1 MRMMRIDQDVR
12 SKVERKPMQH
22 KQSGKQDFD
31 AIVRTKSDF
40 LKKNDL
46 QQMVRD
52 ITEQGKKVVRFR
64 SFRDLARF
72 KRKIQE
78 FLEEAVFDGL
88 SVKQTHNFNPT
99 NFSHR
104 LITVEKIDEK
114 LVELTE
120 DLLDQES
127 KAVDLLA
134 IIGEIEGL
142 LVNLYT

>member
-1 MRMMRIDQDVR
+1 MMRIDQDVR

-22 KQSGKQDFD
+22 KRSSKQDFD

-88 SVKQTHNFNPT
+88 SVKQTQNFNPT

>member
-12 SKVERKPMQH
+12 SKVERKPMQQKH
-22 KQSGKQDFD
+22 SGKQDFD

-134 IIGEIEGL
+134 VIGEIEGL

>member
-1 MRMMRIDQDVR
+1 MMRIEQDVG
-12 SKVERKPMQH
+12 SKVERKPL
-22 KQSGKQDFD
+22 KQKLSERNDFQT
-31 AIVRTKSDF
+31 IVRKKSDA

-52 ITEQGKKVVRFR
+52 ITEQGEKVARFR

-72 KRKIQE
+72 KRMIQE
-78 FLEEAVFDGL
+78 FLEKAVFEGF
-88 SVKQTHNFNPT
+88 SVKQKRDFHST

-104 LITVEKIDEK
+104 FTMVEKIDNK

-120 DLLDQES
+120 DLLDQEA

-134 IIGEIEGL
+134 VIGEIEGL

>member
-1 MRMMRIDQDVR
+1 MRIDQEVR
-12 SKVERKPMQH
+12 SKVERKPMQQ
-22 KQSGKQDFD
+22 KQSGKKDFH

-40 LKKNDL
+40 MKRNDL
-46 QQMVRD
+46 ENMVRN
-52 ITEQGKKVVRFR
+52 IKEQGEKVARVR

-72 KRKIQE
+72 KRMIQE

-88 SVKQTHNFNPT
+88 SVKETQNFNST

-120 DLLDQES
+120 DLLDEEA

>member
-1 MRMMRIDQDVR
+1 MMRIDQEVR
-12 SKVERKPMQH
+12 SKVERKPMQQ
-22 KQSGKQDFD
+22 KQSGKKDFD
-31 AIVRTKSDF
+31 AIVRRKSTSM
-40 LKKNDL
+40 KTGDL
-46 QQMVRD
+46 QKMVRK
-52 ITEQGKKVVRFR
+52 ITEQGEKVVRFR

-72 KRKIQE
+72 KRMIQE
-78 FLEEAVFDGL
+78 FLDEAVFDGL
-88 SVKQTHNFNPT
+88 SVKETHNFNAT

-120 DLLDQES
+120 DVLNQES

>member
-1 MRMMRIDQDVR
+1 MMRIDQDVR
-12 SKVERKPMQH
+12 SKVERKPMKQ
-22 KQSGKQDFD
+22 KQSGKKNFNE
-31 AIVRTKSDF
+31 IVRTKSEF

-46 QQMVRD
+46 QNMVRD
-52 ITEQGKKVVRFR
+52 ITEQGEKLIRFR

-72 KRKIQE
+72 KRMIQE
-78 FLEEAVFDGL
+78 FLDEAVFDGL
-88 SVKQTHNFNPT
+88 SVKETRNFNAT

-114 LVELTE
+114 LVDLTE

-142 LVNLYT
+142 LVNLYA

>member
-1 MRMMRIDQDVR
+1 MYMMRIDQDVR

-22 KQSGKQDFD
+22 KQSSKQDFD

-40 LKKNDL
+40 LKRNDL

>member
-1 MRMMRIDQDVR
+1 MMRIDQDVR

-22 KQSGKQDFD
+22 KQSSKQDFD

-40 LKKNDL
+40 LKRNDL